1 MCAFVQKEE
10 NKKLLKNGSKNSVL
24 VGYQLRGGI
33 LKPFSPTH
41 KNAVLIGYH
50 LKSLKVSGQISLLIG
65 YHLKEDLI
73 QWLKKDRS
81 RRLPIRRKTFRQG

>member
-1 MCAFVQKEE
+1 MCSFVQKVE

-65 YHLKEDLI
+65 YHLKEENLI
-73 QWLKKDRS
+73 QWLKKDHS
-81 RRLPIRRKTFRQG
+81 RRLPHERKIFG

>member
-1 MCAFVQKEE
+1 MQKAENYKILKSSTKNAF
-10 NKKLLKNGSKNSVL
+10 L

-33 LKPFSPTH
+33 LKLFSPTH

-65 YHLKEDLI
+65 YHLKEENLI
-73 QWLKKDRS
+73 QWLKKDHS
-81 RRLPIRRKTFRQG
+81 RRLPHERKIFGQG

>member
-1 MCAFVQKEE
+1 VQKVE
-10 NKKLLKNGSKNSVL
+10 NEKLLKSSTKNAFL

-33 LKPFSPTH
+33 LKLFSPTH

-65 YHLKEDLI
+65 YHLKKRKFNPMV
-73 QWLKKDRS
+73 KK
-81 RRLPIRRKTFRQG
+81 RLLPSATT